1 MNYIIEGFDARC
13 YFHFDILECNQ
24 LTVFFN
30 TILSSK
36 TTTDLPI
43 NKLKN
48 SNMQTTKIILGL
60 TVAISLFSCSPSSE
74 EKMKHVQMS
83 DSTSNAFISSSAAV
97 ENSKDTTHKFIRT
110 ADLKFKVRSVI
121 KSTYDIEDITNR
133 QGGFVTYTN
142 LTSNIDYVTN
152 LAVMSDPWLETT
164 IYTVSNS
171 ITLRV
176 PNTRLDS
183 TLKEI
188 SKNIDYLDYRIIKAD
203 DVALQILSNNLTQK
217 RSAKNEQ
224 RLTNAID
231 NRGKK
236 LNETTV
242 AEEVLLSKQEQADNA
257 RVSNLSLMDQINF
270 STINLS
276 IYQRQTI
283 KRELISN
290 DKNIDAYEPGFGS
303 KLLDALKFG
312 WDILAAFLVFL
323 VKLWGLFLFG
333 IAAYILIRKFGH
345 KLKNKT

>member
-1 MNYIIEGFDARC
+1 
-13 YFHFDILECNQ
+13 
-24 LTVFFN
+24 
-30 TILSSK
+30 
-36 TTTDLPI
+36 
-43 NKLKN
+43 
-48 SNMQTTKIILGL
+48 MQTTKIIVGL
-60 TVAISLFSCSPSSE
+60 IIAIYISACAPGNRESMEKNAVA
-74 EKMKHVQMS
+74 

-97 ENSKDTTHKFIRT
+97 ENNKDTTHKFIRT
-110 ADLKFKVRSVI
+110 ADLKFKVKSVI
-121 KSTYDIEDITNR
+121 KSTYNIEDITNR

-142 LTSNIDYVTN
+142 LTSNIDHVTN
-152 LAVMSDPWLETT
+152 IAVSADSSLETT
-164 IYTVSNS
+164 YYTVSNS
-171 ITLRV
+171 IIIRV
-176 PNTRLDS
+176 PNTRLDT

-290 DKNIDAYEPGFGS
+290 DKNIDAYDPGFGS
-303 KLLDALKFG
+303 KILDALKFG
-312 WDILAAFLVFL
+312 WDILATFLVFL

-333 IAAYILIRKFGH
+333 IIAYILYRKFGN
-345 KLKNKT
+345 KLKK